1 MNQSNSETRLG
12 SFGEFWPYYVREHSH
27 PVNRVLHFIGS
38 SLGLVWLVAVFLNTS
53 WWYAPLSLVIGYG
66 FAWFGHFF
74 IERNKPA
81 TFKYPLWSL
90 RADWKMW
97 GLMLIGRMK
106 PEIIRA
112 AVERT

>member
-1 MNQSNSETRLG
+1 MNQSNSETRLE
-12 SFGEFWPYYVREHSH
+12 SFEKFWPHYVREHSH
-27 PVNRVLHFIGS
+27 PINRVLHFIGS
-38 SLGLVWLVAVFLNTS
+38 SLGLVWLVAVFVSAN
-53 WWYAPLSLVIGYG
+53 WWYAPVSFVIGYG

-97 GLMLIGRMK
+97 GLMLLGRMK
-106 PEIIRA
+106 PEINRVA
-112 AVERT
+112 AGRI